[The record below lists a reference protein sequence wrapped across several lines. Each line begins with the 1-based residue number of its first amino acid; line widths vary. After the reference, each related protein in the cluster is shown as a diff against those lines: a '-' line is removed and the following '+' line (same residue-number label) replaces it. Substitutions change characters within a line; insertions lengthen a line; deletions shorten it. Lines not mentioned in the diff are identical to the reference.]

1 MILILTKPTLIDP
14 ENWTG
19 HEEKMLGPETSGAE
33 TRELSTRAIVGIL
46 NAASLSS
53 LKPCPLISHRH
64 ISSDLFQLLQRGA

>member
-1 MILILTKPTLIDP
+1 MILILTEPILIDP

-46 NAASLSS
+46 KAASLSS
-53 LKPCPLISHRH
+53 LK
-64 ISSDLFQLLQRGA
+64 